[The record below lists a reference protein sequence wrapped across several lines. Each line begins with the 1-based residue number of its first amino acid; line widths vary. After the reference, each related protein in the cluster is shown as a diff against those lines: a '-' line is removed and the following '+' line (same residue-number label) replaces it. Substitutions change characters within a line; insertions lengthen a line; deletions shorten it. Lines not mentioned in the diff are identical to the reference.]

1 MVEADETQGV
11 DPGLLTLILTLRSR
25 GISAELEPIRQRY
38 GWGALGI
45 PEMLR
50 CASDFGL
57 KARTIAATWEQL
69 VTMPMPVIAALCDGG
84 FLIIV
89 RVGNDKVTAVKLRS
103 RCAETMMRAE
113 LSRAELET
121 MWDGRLVV
129 ITRRS
134 SLWSLAF
141 RSVRPLT
148 NIIEGLRRLVQKTPQ
163 PLMRHVPEITEAPV
177 EPAELPE
184 VRPDEE

>member
-69 VTMPMPVIAALCDGG
+69 ATMPMPVIAALCDGG
-84 FLIIV
+84 FLIITSV
-89 RVGNDKVTAVKLRS
+89 SNDKVTAMKLRS

-121 MWDGRLVV
+121 MWDGR
-129 ITRRS
+129 
-134 SLWSLAF
+134 W
-141 RSVRPLT
+141 
-148 NIIEGLRRLVQKTPQ
+148 
-163 PLMRHVPEITEAPV
+163 
-177 EPAELPE
+177 
-184 VRPDEE
+184 